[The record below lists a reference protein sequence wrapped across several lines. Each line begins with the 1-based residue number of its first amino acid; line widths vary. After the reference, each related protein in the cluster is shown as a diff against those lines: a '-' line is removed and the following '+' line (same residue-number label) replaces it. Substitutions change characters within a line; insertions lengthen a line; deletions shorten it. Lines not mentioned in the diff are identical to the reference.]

1 MAGIGTM
8 AGRFRVIDGGMTA
21 TESALALPVMV
32 RAANAPAEARYA
44 DHVAAALR
52 TEIVRE
58 TSGRTT
64 ARRAASERRQPIP
77 AANLIEVGAA

>member
-1 MAGIGTM
+1 MP
-8 AGRFRVIDGGMTA
+8 GRFRVIEGGMTA
-21 TESALALPVMV
+21 TESAPALPATV

-58 TSGRTT
+58 TPGRTT